1 MGSRKTKEAS
11 EAEVD
16 EVREAGE
23 PWLVQEHTGQG
34 KKSGFHSGCNE
45 KPFRGAKLGSG
56 TF

>member
-1 MGSRKTKEAS
+1 MRLKK
-11 EAEVD
+11 VD

-34 KKSGFHSGCNE
+34 KESGFHSGCNE
-45 KPFRGAKLGSG
+45 KPFGGAKLGSG